1 MPNDDKKKL
10 VIPEIKGMPQLKNL
24 EEIINQKNLM
34 YENVLWEK
42 SKIEQDNLKLIDKIT
57 EKDKEVKNVLKEK
70 TEIETRYLKMNEES
84 QKQLQQKNLEIERL
98 QNQIEKIPTIKNTDE
113 HLMKE
118 LMQTRIKFQEVDMKN
133 NYNVQELIQTKSK
146 LHLYEERIQIANKQI
161 NDFNKIIENHQK
173 EKSDVKTELEVI
185 KTKVKHSY
193 SAVDMSNY
201 LNTTIES
208 FNSQVNEV
216 DNSVNYII
224 NEMDVDLKAQVYRDE
239 LDNILLSSPEIG
251 SNNEDNMSS
260 IKFSIRA
267 VPKL

>member
-10 VIPEIKGMPQLKNL
+10 GIHELRDMPHLKNL
-24 EEIINQKNLM
+24 EEIINQKNVM
-34 YENVLWEK
+34 YKDVLWEK
-42 SKIEQDNLKLIDKIT
+42 SKIETENLKLIDKIT
-57 EKDKEVKNVLKEK
+57 EKNNEIRNVLEEK
-70 TEIETRYLKMNEES
+70 KEIEQRYLKMNEES
-84 QKQLQQKNLEIERL
+84 QKQLQQKNNEIRQL
-98 QNQIEKIPTIKNTDE
+98 QNQLETIPTLKNTDE
-113 HLMKE
+113 LLIKD
-118 LMQTRIKFQEVDMKN
+118 LMQTRIKFQEIDMRN

-146 LHLYEERIQIANKQI
+146 LNLYEDRLQIANKQI
-161 NDFNKIIENHQK
+161 NDFKKIIENYQE
-173 EKSDVKTELEVI
+173 EKSDVNTELEEI
-185 KTKVKHSY
+185 KGKIKHSY

-201 LNTTIES
+201 LNATIES

-267 VPKL
+267 VPKM